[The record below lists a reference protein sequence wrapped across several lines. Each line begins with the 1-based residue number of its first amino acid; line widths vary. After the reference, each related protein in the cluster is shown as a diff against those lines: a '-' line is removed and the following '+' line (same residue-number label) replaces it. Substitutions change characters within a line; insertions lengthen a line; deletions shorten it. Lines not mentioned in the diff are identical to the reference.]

1 RLNMR
6 KSTILIGLALFFGS
20 CIKDL
25 TETADKIRNIDGIQ
39 WNPTIA
45 APLVYSRMKLEDLL
59 GQVDKDQYLR
69 VESDGS
75 MTLVY
80 SDKYE
85 SEAAENILRLDDQ
98 NFSETFVLTPAQVST
113 LNTEG
118 EVNVLFNRDL
128 GYNLGSG
135 ELDKLWFKNGTM
147 DLSISSTLE
156 HDISLSFTIKEA
168 MKAGS
173 TFSPTVTAAYTS
185 LPNSASSTEGLA
197 GLEIDFTK
205 TAQGYSEMEVELEF
219 TITKKGSNSI
229 KPLETI
235 TFEVGLLNQAYS
247 RIDGLF
253 LDLNF
258 SVGGDTLEIPFF
270 DNSNGGS
277 FTLTDPRLK
286 FVIDNSIGIPLVAR
300 VTNFEGFSNTN
311 NAINLTGLPNPIP
324 IPIVTK
330 AEIGMVKRDSFE
342 VNKSTTNLVD
352 YLNNKPAKNVYTID
366 INVGGGSGV
375 RHSVL
380 DISMLRV
387 RVDVEIPLSGTARG
401 YVIET
406 IQPFDLSLN
415 NAEQVEEVL
424 LRLYTEN
431 GFPIDVEMQIY
442 FEDSL
447 TNIVLD
453 SLFSSDILI
462 LPAANVDANGR
473 VVSPNPKTTD
483 AIMDNAGVNRLK
495 SANRIRLR
503 ATFNTP
509 FDGGM
514 QPDVRFY
521 TDYDLLLQLGVQ
533 AEVLILQKVGQ

>member
-1 RLNMR
+1 
-6 KSTILIGLALFFGS
+6 
-20 CIKDL
+20 
-25 TETADKIRNIDGIQ
+25 
-39 WNPTIA
+39 
-45 APLVYSRMKLEDLL
+45 
-59 GQVDKDQYLR
+59 
-69 VESDGS
+69 
-75 MTLVY
+75 
-80 SDKYE
+80 
-85 SEAAENILRLDDQ
+85 
-98 NFSETFVLTPAQVST
+98 
-113 LNTEG
+113 
-118 EVNVLFNRDL
+118 
-128 GYNLGSG
+128 
-135 ELDKLWFKNGTM
+135 
-147 DLSISSTLE
+147 
-156 HDISLSFTIKEA
+156 
-168 MKAGS
+168 
-173 TFSPTVTAAYTS
+173 
-185 LPNSASSTEGLA
+185 
-197 GLEIDFTK
+197 
-205 TAQGYSEMEVELEF
+205 MEVELEF

>member
-1 RLNMR
+1 M
-6 KSTILIGLALFFGS
+6 LFFGS

-25 TETADKIRNIDGIQ
+25 TETADKIQNIDGIQ

-45 APLVYSRMKLEDLL
+45 VPLVYSRLKLEDLL
-59 GQVDKDQYLR
+59 KQGVVDQYLR

-75 MTLVY
+75 TTLVY
-80 SDKYE
+80 SDMYE
-85 SEAAENILRLDDQ
+85 SEGAENILRLDDQ
-98 NFSETFVLTPAQVST
+98 NFSETFALTPAQVST

-118 EVNVLFNRDL
+118 EVSVLFNREL
-128 GYNLGSG
+128 GYSFGSR

-156 HDISLSFTIKEA
+156 HDISLSFTIKEG

-185 LPNSASSTEGLA
+185 LPNSASSTEDLA

-205 TAQGYSEMEVELEF
+205 TAQGHSEMEVDLEF

-253 LDLNF
+253 LDLDF

-270 DNSNGGS
+270 DNSGGGS

-286 FVIDNSIGIPLVAR
+286 FAIDNSIGIPLVAR
-300 VTNFEGFSNTN
+300 FTNFEGFSNTN
-311 NAINLTGLPNPIP
+311 SAINLTGLPNPIP

-330 AEIGMVKRDSFE
+330 AEIGTVKRDSFE
-342 VNKSTTNLVD
+342 VNKSTTNLID

-380 DISMLRV
+380 DISMLRA

-401 YVIET
+401 YVMET
-406 IQPFDLSLN
+406 IQPFDLLLE

-447 TNIVLD
+447 TNTVLD
-453 SLFSSDILI
+453 SLFGSDILI
-462 LPAANVDANGR
+462 LPAANVDASGR
-473 VVSPNPKTTD
+473 VVSPNPKTVD
-483 AIMDNAGVNRLK
+483 ATMDNASVNRLK

-509 FDGGM
+509 FDGGV
-514 QPDVRFY
+514 QPDVKFY

-533 AEVLILQKVGQ
+533 AEVLIVQKVGQ

>member
-1 RLNMR
+1 
-6 KSTILIGLALFFGS
+6 
-20 CIKDL
+20 
-25 TETADKIRNIDGIQ
+25 
-39 WNPTIA
+39 
-45 APLVYSRMKLEDLL
+45 MKLEDLL

-247 RIDGLF
+247 RLDGLF
-253 LDLNF
+253 LDLDF

-270 DNSNGGS
+270 DNSSGGS
-277 FTLTDPRLK
+277 FTLADPRLK
-286 FVIDNSIGIPLVAR
+286 FVIENSIGIPLVAR
-300 VTNFEGFSNTN
+300 LTQFEGFSNTN
-311 NAINLTGLPNPIP
+311 NAINLVGLPDPIP

-330 AEIGMVKRDSFE
+330 AEIGTVKRDSFE
-342 VNKSTTNLVD
+342 VNKNTSNLVD
-352 YLNNKPAKNVYTID
+352 YMNNKPAKNVYTMD
-366 INVGGGSGV
+366 VKVGGGSGL
-375 RHSVL
+375 RQSVL
-380 DISMLRV
+380 DTSVLKARI
-387 RVDVEIPLSGTARG
+387 DVEIPLSGTARG
-401 YVIET
+401 YAIEAV
-406 IQPFDLSLN
+406 QPFDLSLD

-431 GFPIDVEMQIY
+431 GFPIDVQTQIY
-442 FEDSL
+442 FEDSI
-447 TNIVLD
+447 TNTVLD
-453 SLFSSDILI
+453 SLFGSDILI
-462 LPAANVDANGR
+462 LPSANVDASGR
-473 VVSPNPKTTD
+473 VTSPNPKTID
-483 AIMDNAGVNRLK
+483 ATMDNASMDRLK

-509 FDGGM
+509 FDGGV
-514 QPDVRFY
+514 QPDVKFY

-533 AEVLILQKVGQ
+533 AEVLIIQKIGQ

>member
-1 RLNMR
+1 MS
-6 KSTILIGLALFFGS
+6 KSIILIGLVLIFGS

-25 TETADKIRNIDGIQ
+25 TETADKIQNIDGIQ

-45 APLVYSRMKLEDLL
+45 APLVYSRLKLEDLL
-59 GQVDKDQYLR
+59 KQGVVDQYLR

-80 SDKYE
+80 SDMYE
-85 SEAAENILRLDDQ
+85 SEGAENILRLDDQ
-98 NFSETFVLTPAQVST
+98 NFSETFALTPAQVST

-118 EVNVLFNRDL
+118 EVNVLFNRAL
-128 GYNLGSG
+128 RYSFGSR

-156 HDISLSFTIKEA
+156 HDISLSFTIKEG

-185 LPNSASSTEGLA
+185 LPNSASSTEDLA

-205 TAQGYSEMEVELEF
+205 TAQGYSEIEVDLEF

-235 TFEVGLLNQAYS
+235 TFGMELLNQAYS

-253 LDLNF
+253 LDLDF
-258 SVGGDTLEIPFF
+258 SGGGDTLKIPFF

-311 NAINLTGLPNPIP
+311 NAINLIGLPDPIP

-330 AEIGMVKRDSFE
+330 AEIGTVKRDSFE

-366 INVGGGSGV
+366 VNVGGGSGV

-380 DISMLRV
+380 DISMLRG
-387 RVDVEIPLSGTARG
+387 RVDIEIPLSGTARG

-406 IQPFDLSLN
+406 IQPFDLSLD

-431 GFPIDVEMQIY
+431 GFPIDVETQIY

-447 TNIVLD
+447 TNTVLD
-453 SLFSSDILI
+453 SLFGSDILI
-462 LPAANVDANGR
+462 LPAANVDASGR
-473 VVSPNPKTTD
+473 VVSPNPKTVD
-483 AIMDNAGVNRLK
+483 ATMDNASVNRLK
-495 SANRIRLR
+495 SANRIRLK

-533 AEVLILQKVGQ
+533 AEVLIVQKVGQ